1 MRPLVESMAPFSFAV
16 AAFLHWA
23 FQAKWKLFLV
33 VLILI
38 MGMGLNGLQT
48 YQYSYNC
55 IHDFGMTRKA
65 YWTVFG
71 KLPPLSPEVYKEYD
85 QSLVGVYMNEMTEE
99 ARAETKAYDK
109 RSE

>member
-1 MRPLVESMAPFSFAV
+1 MVPFSFAI
-16 AAFLHWA
+16 AAFLNWA
-23 FQAKWKLFLV
+23 FDAKWKQFLV

-38 MGMGLNGLQT
+38 LGIGLNGLQT

-55 IHDFGMTRKA
+55 IHNLGMTRKA

-71 KLPPLSPEVYKEYD
+71 KVPPLSAEVYKEYD
-85 QSLVGVYMNEMTEE
+85 QSLLGVYMNEMTEE
-99 ARAETKAYDK
+99 ARAETKTYNK